1 MAPNSQKIFRVM
13 PQKSLPKN
21 EFYVKCPLYAKGLSV
36 CPSSKDR
43 LQSDDLSRLTSHC
56 VQDLYK
62 ACDIFSAKKEKEQ
75 AA

>member
-1 MAPNSQKIFRVM
+1 M

-43 LQSDDLSRLTSHC
+43 LQSEDLSRLTSHC

>member
-1 MAPNSQKIFRVM
+1 MT
-13 PQKSLPKN
+13 QKSLPKN

-43 LQSDDLSRLTSHC
+43 LQSDDLNRLTKHC

-62 ACDIFSAKKEKEQ
+62 VCDVYSAKKEKEQ

>member
-1 MAPNSQKIFRVM
+1 M

-43 LQSDDLSRLTSHC
+43 LQSGDLERLTSHC
-56 VQDLYK
+56 VQDMYK

>member
-1 MAPNSQKIFRVM
+1 M
-13 PQKSLPKN
+13 PQKTLPKN

-43 LQSDDLSRLTSHC
+43 LQSEDLDRLTSHC

-62 ACDIFSAKKEKEQ
+62 ACEVFSVKKEKEQ